1 MKIVLLLACFFIF
14 GCKNESLLLQ
24 DSITFEKEMELLTT
38 EKELNSLIKRS
49 SSGVVDWQLSRE
61 FAQLILEEFIFCE
74 EFPKDSVLWDLPV
87 IIYDINGNVRYYE
100 FRVMSG
106 NSVIAAIAGN
116 AQESLG
122 GPISKIFYM
131 QGYSDRL
138 TELYKS
144 GVLSENNIPRI
155 IDNDYPSYLI
165 ADVVV
170 NKSGTL
176 DINNFIDPTTGVE
189 AENITRVMTVEEL
202 MNDCN
207 ICLENV
213 DSTVIEQSILN
224 YENDISALW
233 KMAKLNKGNLC
244 NFKVKGSK
252 KEPRTAVS
260 ESKISKTIV
269 NTRDRLG
276 FDQRNYPVG
285 YYACGATVSGF
296 LLDFLHENGI
306 QKIDSWSKLNYEER
320 KSSLNSLMDIGSDGI
335 TWPDKLSA
343 AVEHYSDYK
352 VSLALGVV
360 PNTSIENDLPGINLR
375 GLDTSSKN
383 SKKGGMHYRNVVAY
397 REDGWWIFTWT
408 SIKVVDGNNIENGW
422 EEYNPFFHLFSY
434 NLVKK

>member
-189 AENITRVMTVEEL
+189 AENITRVMTVEEFP
-202 MNDCN
+202 
-207 ICLENV
+207 
-213 DSTVIEQSILN
+213 
-224 YENDISALW
+224 YE
-233 KMAKLNKGNLC
+233 
-244 NFKVKGSK
+244 
-252 KEPRTAVS
+252 
-260 ESKISKTIV
+260 
-269 NTRDRLG
+269 
-276 FDQRNYPVG
+276 
-285 YYACGATVSGF
+285 
-296 LLDFLHENGI
+296 
-306 QKIDSWSKLNYEER
+306 
-320 KSSLNSLMDIGSDGI
+320 
-335 TWPDKLSA
+335 
-343 AVEHYSDYK
+343 
-352 VSLALGVV
+352 
-360 PNTSIENDLPGINLR
+360 R
-375 GLDTSSKN
+375 GLDDRHQAATHAAGAK
-383 SKKGGMHYRNVVAY
+383 
-397 REDGWWIFTWT
+397 
-408 SIKVVDGNNIENGW
+408 
-422 EEYNPFFHLFSY
+422 
-434 NLVKK
+434 